1 VVHSDQSLHATV
13 SLNSEP
19 ANPARVVID
28 LVVAVGIVLMMEY
41 QDGEGLTHSFAELKA
56 FQRLWLFGNVH
67 QK

>member
-1 VVHSDQSLHATV
+1 
-13 SLNSEP
+13 
-19 ANPARVVID
+19 